1 MRTRWPDTRPTPRL
15 AVHDVAVSAAAALAA
30 AALAGCGSLAAP
42 GGSAAPGAASATA
55 SAGGALSGGTGS
67 AGPGR
72 AGPGGNGAGLAGSSS
87 AGPSGSAEPG
97 AACTAATLGIRLDT
111 AAAGVAAGTDYVPL
125 EFTNTSSQ
133 PCELTGFPAVAL
145 TSGVTGQQIGTEAA
159 VDRSVPATAVLLK
172 PGGVAHAWLGIAD
185 VANLPAQACRPIT
198 AAGFR
203 VVVPGSESASYLAH
217 RVPACKEPAQ
227 GAGILVVHPV
237 QPGAAQ
243 RGTA

>member
-1 MRTRWPDTRPTPRL
+1 MRTRWPGNRPTPRP
-15 AVHDVAVSAAAALAA
+15 AVRDAAVTAAAVLAA
-30 AALAGCGSLAAP
+30 AALAGCGSFAAP
-42 GGSAAPGAASATA
+42 GGAAAPGAASATA
-55 SAGGALSGGTGS
+55 SAGGALSSGGPGS
-67 AGPGR
+67 AG
-72 AGPGGNGAGLAGSSS
+72 AGGDGSVAGS
-87 AGPSGSAEPG
+87 PSGGAQPR
-97 AACTAATLGIRLDT
+97 AACTAAALHIRLDT

-159 VDRSVPATAVLLK
+159 VDRSVRATAVLLK
-172 PGGVAHAWLGIAD
+172 PGGIAHAWLGIAD
-185 VANLPAQACRPIT
+185 VANLPAKTCRPVT

-227 GAGILVVHPV
+227 DGGILVVRPV
-237 QPGAAQ
+237 QPGAAR